1 MLMKKLGYQA
11 GKFARGF
18 FLLFKVAI
26 CLYPIYWMITLS
38 FKTEQE
44 AAYNV
49 YSFPK
54 HVLEVGFSNYKLVL
68 EHLNYGSGMKNSL
81 IYSVFITFFTTLFAI
96 TAAYAL
102 TRMRF
107 KYADIIYKYFL
118 IGLAVPGMCL
128 IVPVFMILKFMGLT
142 GTRWAILILGCAA
155 AAPGAILM
163 VAYMR
168 SVPYE
173 LEEAAA
179 IDGCNIHRA
188 FVSIMLPIF
197 KPALA
202 TRAMLDFLRMWNEYG
217 YSSIL
222 CMNQKIRPM
231 VMETRTFFNDLYATN
246 WANVGAAIVLSAGP
260 AILVYSLANR
270 SIENALTAGAIL
282 K

>member
-1 MLMKKLGYQA
+1 MFFKRVGYQA
-11 GKFARGF
+11 GRFLRAV
-18 FLLFKVAI
+18 FLLLKAVI
-26 CLYPIYWMITLS
+26 CLYPVYWMITLS

-54 HVLEVGFSNYKLVL
+54 HLFEVGFTNYKYVL
-68 EHLNYGSGMKNSL
+68 EHLNYWNGMKNSL
-81 IYSVFITFFTTLFAI
+81 IYSVFITVFTALFAV

-102 TRMRF
+102 TRMHF
-107 KYADIIYKYFL
+107 KFADIIYKYFL
-118 IGLAVPGMCL
+118 IGLALPGMCL

-142 GTRWAILILGCAA
+142 GTRWALLVLGCAA
-155 AAPGAILM
+155 AAGGALLM

-188 FVSIMLPIF
+188 FISIMFPIF

-202 TRAMLDFLRMWNEYG
+202 TRAMLDFLRMWNEFG

-222 CMNQKIRPM
+222 CMKATIRPM
-231 VMETRTFFNDLYATN
+231 VMETQTFFSALYAKN
-246 WANVGAAIVLSAGP
+246 WANIGTAVVLSAGP
-260 AILVYSLANR
+260 AILVYSFANKG
-270 SIENALTAGAIL
+270 IENALTAGAIL